1 MKINLI
7 LNEKKTTISFDG
19 ETVSDLLKLQN
30 INPETVLI
38 KINKQFATEDEILKQ
53 GDVVELIDF
62 VSKG

>member
-7 LNEKKTTISFDG
+7 RDEKKTTIPFDG
-19 ETVSDLLKLQN
+19 KTVSDLLKIQD

-38 KINKQFATEDEILKQ
+38 KINKQFATEDELLKQ
-53 GDVVELIDF
+53 GDVVELISF